1 MSHHLDTAEARADPR
16 LDISDVYCF
25 RGSKGTV
32 LVIDLD
38 PLSGSRGFHP
48 EAMYEFKVDLDD
60 DAIEDVT
67 LRATFTPLD
76 EQGRQHVTL
85 RLLTGRAARD
95 RDAGGRVIA
104 TGRTE
109 QVITGAG
116 GVTLFAGRRGE
127 PFYIEPRVITEIR
140 RAMGTGTA
148 VDLSSFDPA
157 TAQNLFA
164 QSNVT
169 ALVVEIPRTLT
180 PTGTIG
186 FWGTSVLATDAGGWR
201 QINRAAGPLINTIWD
216 FTKGGTVDIDYNDV
230 EPEHG
235 KAVFGPQVVEQ
246 TAAVVRA
253 MGTHPD
259 PDAFA
264 RCVRDTLFPDV
275 LRYRIG
281 TAASYGPRVQNGK
294 GLIESAPE
302 SIFELVLNTHV
313 EMGLD
318 AGDATGTLLTRFP
331 YLSAPLDD
339 APTTARRASPAD
351 TALTGLQP

>member
-1 MSHHLDTAEARADPR
+1 MSHHLDTPEARADPR

-25 RGSKGTV
+25 RGSSGTV

-38 PLSGSRGFHP
+38 PLSGAHGFHP
-48 EAMYEFKVDLDD
+48 EGMYELKVDLNG
-60 DAIEDVT
+60 DAVEDIT
-67 LRATFTPLD
+67 LRATFAPLD
-76 EQGRQHVTL
+76 ADGRQHVTL
-85 RLLTGRAARD
+85 RLLAGRAARD
-95 RDAGGRVIA
+95 RNAAGKVIA
-104 TGRTE
+104 SGRTE
-109 QVITGAG
+109 QVIAGAG
-116 GVTLFAGRRGE
+116 GVKLFAGRRGE
-127 PFYIEPRVITEIR
+127 PFYIEARVVTEVR

-148 VDLSSFDPA
+148 VDLSSFDPS

-216 FTKGGTVDIDYNDV
+216 FTKGGTVDVDYNAVD
-230 EPEHG
+230 PEDG
-235 KAVFGPQVVEQ
+235 KAVFGAQVVEQ

-253 MGTHPD
+253 MGTHAD
-259 PDAFA
+259 PDAYA
-264 RCVRDTLFPDV
+264 RYVRDTLFPDV

-281 TAASYGPRVQNGK
+281 TVASYGPRSQNGK
-294 GLIESAPE
+294 GLTESAPE

-318 AGDATGTLLTRFP
+318 AGDATGSLLTRFP
-331 YLSAPLDD
+331 YLAAPVE
-339 APTTARRASPAD
+339 TAA
-351 TALTGLQP
+351 TAARGATRTEVLTGSQS